1 MKNLK
6 KVFALVLSLAMI
18 VSTFTVSFAAEDTK
32 TDADICEALELIK
45 GDGDGVTE
53 EYLGTESPRWK
64 LALMSLRLRGLED
77 EALAFEGTET
87 FADAEEMT
95 WVGGRPALAYL
106 KANPELGWLGRG
118 EEFDPNGMMTVQE
131 YYKVMLETLGYT
143 QGEDFEWEDVMT
155 FAEEKNLVAAADAEK
170 LTMADVAAVTVEV
183 LKAENS
189 EGVILADALVE
200 AGAIDQD
207 LAVELDLVDP
217 PVVAVLESV
226 VSIDNNR
233 VHANYD
239 IELAAAPEVTIVDSK
254 DKEVEVKDV
263 VIKGK
268 VVVVDTADMI
278 PGTTYTVTV
287 GDVTKTIVAKP
298 ADTTKPAVHS
308 TLPVTSELVRVVF
321 NSTDL
326 DLATIVEEDF
336 TINNDLIATGV
347 VVDEAYNKN
356 NAGKTAVLLST
367 SAQKAGKLYTI
378 TINNVADNAGNLIK
392 ANTTVKFAG
401 KAVDKTGPAIKSVV
415 SKDGNTIS
423 IKFTE
428 SSKLNE
434 DTALDVS
441 NYSVEG
447 LTITNAT
454 LVKGSN
460 EYTADP
466 EVILD
471 TDTQKAGKLYTLSIG
486 TGLLDEFGNAPKQ
499 TLTKKFAGTPLDTT
513 KLGFETVLATNN
525 DKVKVTFNDKTDESA
540 LDIAN
545 YSIDNNL
552 SVVEAEYLVE
562 SDGTNNTKVV
572 YLTTSEQVQGKLY
585 TLTVTNILDKAG
597 NGFVSTN
604 TKKFAGV
611 KKDTTPPTATIK
623 SANAGT
629 VVVQFSEDLDADTAS
644 NVLNYKFDNDLGYAT
659 SAVYDKATNKV
670 TLTTAAQTAGKM
682 YKLTIDGVMDVN
694 GNIATGSKKIEKTF
708 AGTASSTK
716 LQVSSAVSVDRS
728 TFKIMF
734 NQPVRALVA
743 QNLFV
748 INESQSSSQT
758 NDITANH
765 SGTSAPVALS
775 SIASDVNVTLNSEG
789 TEATVTFKPARYM
802 RASDLYKIDVKSV
815 TSYPAVGKFGAVLDT
830 DNNSAYFGGIATE
843 KKVSVDT
850 VEVIDSKNIKLV
862 FNCNISLLDGTL
874 DGDDI
879 KITLDGDTTPLAD
892 NTTVTA
898 VDNKLSV
905 SLSAGVFEANKVYN
919 VEFNDTNKDITDA
932 SGFFVVN
939 NEDGA
944 DAVFATSNLPEVKL
958 AVDTATQKD
967 SNVIDV
973 MFNYPVNVAS
983 ISAANVKVLVD
994 DASTPVSGLTVQKVE
1009 IDSKDNKLVHIYT
1022 NKDLSGANSNVYYVD
1037 FTTEDANVKYVHDTN
1052 ITLDNNSSSDAK
1064 KGTFAKSIADDD
1076 TPEIDSV
1083 VPVDSDTFKVTF
1095 KEGLKAGGSGITTA
1109 IEVLENKDFVVKDAN
1124 GNVVPVTVTLDA
1136 AGATAPQTD
1145 TDNAGTYN
1153 TGYFKSLYFTVD
1165 GAFAAGKTYTF
1176 NTGSSIADIT
1186 DLEGN
1191 VLVAPSAAISFT
1203 GLDTGDTMATDPVK
1217 DATDGLV
1224 WNTDK
1229 VTTGSNSSAATETL
1243 RYEYVLATSAPASD
1257 VTPAETTSYLV
1268 KGNTGD
1274 LLTGITIGGNNVYV
1288 RAIDVAGN
1296 VSAWVQVN

>member
-87 FADAEEMT
+87 FADAEKMT
-95 WVGGRPALAYL
+95 WVAGRAALAYL

-131 YYKVMLETLGYT
+131 YYKVMLGTLGYT

-189 EGVILADALVE
+189 EGIILADALVE

-239 IELAAAPEVTIVDSK
+239 IELAVAPEVTIVDSK
-254 DKEVEVKDV
+254 DKEVEVKEVEVKGKAV
-263 VIKGK
+263 VI
-268 VVVVDTADMI
+268 DTADMI

-336 TINNDLIATGV
+336 TINNDLLSTGV

-367 SAQKAGKLYTI
+367 SPQKAGKLYTI
-378 TINNVADNAGNLIK
+378 TINNVADKAGNLIK
-392 ANTTVKFAG
+392 ASTTVKFAG

-428 SSKLNE
+428 SSRLNE

-441 NYSVEG
+441 NYTVEG

-513 KLGFETVLATNN
+513 KLGFVAVLATNN

-545 YSIDNNL
+545 YSIDNDL
-552 SVVEAEYLVE
+552 SVVEAEYLVKT
-562 SDGTNNTKVV
+562 DGTNDTSVV

-585 TLTVTNILDKAG
+585 SLTVTNVLDDAG
-597 NGFVSTN
+597 NGFASTN

-611 KKDTTPPTATIK
+611 KKDTTPPTATIR
-623 SANAGT
+623 SANSGT

-644 NVLNYKFDNDLGYAT
+644 NVLNYTFNNDLGYAT
-659 SAVYDKATNKV
+659 SAVYDKATNRV

-682 YKLTIDGVMDVN
+682 YTVTIDGVMDVN

-716 LQVSSAVSVDRS
+716 LQVSSAVSVDRH

-734 NQPVRALVA
+734 NQPVNGLANTDLII
-743 QNLFV
+743 
-748 INESQSSSQT
+748 INESQSSAQS

-765 SGTSAPVALS
+765 SGTSTPAVLNGTVA
-775 SIASDVNVTLNSEG
+775 VTLNTEK
-789 TEATVTFKPARYM
+789 TEATVTFDTNRYM
-802 RASDLYKIDVKSV
+802 RASDLYKVKV
-815 TSYPAVGKFGAVLDT
+815 QNIAGKFGAVLDT
-830 DNNSAYFGGIATE
+830 DNNTAYFGGIATE

-862 FNCNISLLDGTL
+862 FNCNLATVTTL
-874 DGDDI
+874 DTGDI
-879 KITLDGDTTPLAD
+879 KITLDGTTTPLD
-892 NTTVTA
+892 DSNTVS
-898 VDNKLSV
+898 VNDNKLSV
-905 SLSAGVFEANKVYN
+905 KLASGQFEANKVYN
-919 VEFNDTNKDITDA
+919 IEFNDTNHQIRDVSTYFDV
-932 SGFFVVN
+932 S
-939 NEDGA
+939 NEDGS

-958 AVDTATQKD
+958 AADTATQKD
-967 SNVIDV
+967 SNLIDV
-973 MFNYPVNVAS
+973 YFNYPVNITNGAT
-983 ISAANVKVLVD
+983 AAAAIQILKD
-994 DASTPVSGLTVQKVE
+994 DASTPVSLTV
-1009 IDSKDNKLVHIYT
+1009 SKLVVDTNDKKLVHVYT
-1022 NKDLSGANSNVYYVD
+1022 NKDLSGSASNVYYVD
-1037 FTTEDANVKYVHDTN
+1037 FTATNAATNVQYENDAA
-1052 ITLDNNSSSDAK
+1052 ILLSGNSSTDAK
-1064 KGTFAKSIADDD
+1064 KVTFAKSIADDD
-1076 TPEIDSV
+1076 TPEIESV
-1083 VPVDSDTFKVTF
+1083 VPVDSETIEVTF
-1095 KEGLKAGGSGITTA
+1095 KEGLKAVANTNVTDG
-1109 IEVLENKDFVVKDAN
+1109 DFVIKD
-1124 GNVVPVTVTLDA
+1124 
-1136 AGATAPQTD
+1136 
-1145 TDNAGTYN
+1145 
-1153 TGYFKSLYFTVD
+1153 
-1165 GAFAAGKTYTF
+1165 AAGKTITVEIQAADQVAIDTADVDTYFKKLYFSIVDGGTFAQGKNYTF
-1176 NTGSSIADIT
+1176 NTASIAGIT

-1191 VLVAPSAAISFT
+1191 PLVAPSSAIEFT
-1203 GLDTGDTMATDPVK
+1203 GLDTGDTNVVTATAFAANITFDDGNHGFDIADTAATVFNNELVK
-1217 DATDGLV
+1217 VQIAVVANDAT
-1224 WNTDK
+1224 
-1229 VTTGSNSSAATETL
+1229 
-1243 RYEYVLATSAPASD
+1243 ASD
-1257 VTPAETTSYLV
+1257 DVVDYESDYITSY
-1268 KGNTGD
+1268 TGGPTD
-1274 LLTGITIGGNNVYV
+1274 VYDGDISTLTQGTHDAYV
-1288 RAIDVAGN
+1288 RLVDTAGN
-1296 VSAWVQVN
+1296 ASAWVEVQAD